1 MASTIDRCWRI
12 AYWVG
17 FRLLRLW
24 WWLRHPEHHGA
35 IVAVWLNGRVL
46 VVQQS
51 YRPMP
56 MFPGGGIHRGE
67 EARVAAQREMAE
79 EIGLDVALDDLL
91 PVRELVAEW
100 DFRRDHVC
108 IFELHLTAEPLLRID
123 GREIV
128 AAHFVEPE
136 ALLAVQG
143 VPPFIRDYLATAI
156 LA

>member
-1 MASTIDRCWRI
+1 MDRCWRI

-17 FRLLRLW
+17 FRTLRLW
-24 WWLRHPEHHGA
+24 WWLRHPHHHGA

-67 EARVAAQREMAE
+67 EPRNAARREMAE
-79 EIGLDVALDDLL
+79 EIGLDAALDDLL
-91 PVRELVAEW
+91 PVREVVAEW
-100 DFRRDHVC
+100 DFRRDHVH
-108 IFELHLTAEPLLRID
+108 IFELHLSAEPQFRID

-128 AAHFVEPE
+128 AARFVEP
-136 ALLAVQG
+136 ASLLAMKSI
-143 VPPFIRDYLATAI
+143 PPFIRDYLASGG
-156 LA
+156 